1 MNENTVLHHV
11 ALQYFDRGKAEIF
24 FTKVLNLTLKK
35 TFTLNKELSKN
46 IFGINEEVI
55 VDVYSNKDCYFEIF
69 ITKRKTKYY
78 YEHISIE
85 VSNLDE
91 FIKKCKKYNIE
102 PIFIKK
108 DEKTLIFIKDYAG
121 NLFEIK
127 EKKI

>member
-1 MNENTVLHHV
+1 M
-11 ALQYFDRGKAEIF
+11 
-24 FTKVLNLTLKK
+24 KK

-69 ITKRKTKYY
+69 ITKRKTKYN